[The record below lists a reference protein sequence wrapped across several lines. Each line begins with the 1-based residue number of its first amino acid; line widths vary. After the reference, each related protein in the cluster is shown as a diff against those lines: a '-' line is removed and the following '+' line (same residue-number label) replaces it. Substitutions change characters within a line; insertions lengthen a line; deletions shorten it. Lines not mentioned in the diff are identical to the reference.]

1 MRTRIATSLLATLFA
16 SVCVTS
22 LAGCATTGARL
33 DPPAESVR
41 QLLVLRSQN
50 STDAAA
56 YRAHVTTDLAEKF
69 ARDSAMRKPIMSPI
83 PAWKSPVI
91 TREATSSAQ
100 VRVEWVP
107 AEKYK
112 AWPAATLF
120 TLLRD
125 GGLWRVVDAVDTSA
139 TVR

>member
-1 MRTRIATSLLATLFA
+1 MRTRIAISLTATLLA
-16 SVCVTS
+16 SVCVAS
-22 LAGCATTGARL
+22 LAGCATTGAKL
-33 DPPAESVR
+33 AAPAQSV
-41 QLLVLRSQN
+41 QELLTLRSRN

-69 ARDSAMRKPIMSPI
+69 ARDSAMRKPSMSPI
-83 PAWKSPVI
+83 PAWKPPVI

-139 TVR
+139 TAR